1 MLQVKDLPDAEVLKK
16 FAERYP
22 DADIDQVLQFLTF
35 LRVASDLSNGLD
47 QFLGSYDLLQG
58 RWWVLLLLM
67 REDDLSSGPSKLA
80 QQAGV
85 SRATMTGLLKGL
97 QRDGL
102 VTRGTDNTDRRQSLV
117 KLTKAGQS
125 KLDDVMPDYYQRL
138 NQLMSVFSKDQ
149 GDQFMSLL
157 VQLKNQ
163 RQIFE

>member
-22 DADIDQVLQFLTF
+22 DANIDQVLQFLTF
-35 LRVASDLSNGLD
+35 LRVASDLSNSLD

-67 REDDLSSGPSKLA
+67 REDDFSSVPSTLA

-85 SRATMTGLLKGL
+85 SRATMTGLLNGL

-102 VTRGTDNTDRRQSLV
+102 VSRVTDTVDRRQSRV
-117 KLTKAGQS
+117 RLTKKGQS

-138 NQLMSVFSKDQ
+138 NKLMSVFDKGQ
-149 GDQFMSLL
+149 GDHFMDLL
-157 VQLKNQ
+157 MALKNQ
-163 RQIFE
+163 RHIFE